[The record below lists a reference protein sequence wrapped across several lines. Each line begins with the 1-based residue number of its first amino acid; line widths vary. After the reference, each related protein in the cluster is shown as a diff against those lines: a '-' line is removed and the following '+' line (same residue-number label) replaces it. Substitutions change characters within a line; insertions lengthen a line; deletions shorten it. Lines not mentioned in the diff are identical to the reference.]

1 MLCLLETKCL
11 NSLMD
16 NVILNTH
23 VERSINALQVEV
35 RSYPLQRQSY
45 ENFVD
50 RFNVVACIVSFLLR
64 VI

>member
-1 MLCLLETKCL
+1 
-11 NSLMD
+11 MD
-16 NVILNTH
+16 D
-23 VERSINALQVEV
+23 VERLISALQIEV
-35 RSYPLQRQSY
+35 PSYPLQRQSF